1 MRATPRHL
9 ILSGRP
15 GWHGARLQAA
25 LARRGAAAEFAR
37 LEDCR
42 LQLAA
47 PGPRLEVPGF
57 GPAPPAGVF
66 VREVPGGSLE
76 EVVYYLDVLHGFEAM
91 GVPVYNDAGAI
102 ERSVDKVRASFLFAL
117 HGVPTPRT
125 YAARDLKAARAVL
138 RDWLARD
145 GAVVA
150 KPIFGSQ
157 GQGLQRLSRDAPH
170 LDLDAGRGVWYLQQ
184 YVAPEAGPSRDWRVL
199 VIGGRAAAAMRR
211 EGADWIS
218 NLGRGGTG
226 AAAAL
231 TPAFARLAERAV
243 AAVGLAYA
251 GVDLLRG
258 RDGRLWVTEVNSIP
272 AWRGLQEATGADVSG
287 RIADGYLAHCRRGA
301 LRPAA

>member
-1 MRATPRHL
+1 ML
-9 ILSGRP
+9 VP
-15 GWHGARLQAA
+15 GCG
-25 LARRGAAAEFAR
+25 GAA
-37 LEDCR
+37 
-42 LQLAA
+42 
-47 PGPRLEVPGF
+47 
-57 GPAPPAGVF
+57 PAGVF

-76 EVVYYLDVLHGFEAM
+76 EVVYYLDVLHALEAM

-125 YAARDLKAARAVL
+125 FAARDLPAARAVL
-138 RDWLARD
+138 RAWLERD
-145 GAVVA
+145 GRVVA

-157 GQGLQRLSRDAPH
+157 GQGLQLLTRDAPH
-170 LDLDAGRGVWYLQQ
+170 LDLDAGRGVWYLQR

-211 EGADWIS
+211 EGAGWIS
-218 NLGRGGTG
+218 NLGQGGSG

-231 TPAFARLAERAV
+231 TPELARLAERAV
-243 AAVGLAYA
+243 AAVGMAYA

-272 AWRGLQEATGADVSG
+272 AWRGLQEATGADIG
-287 RIADGYLAHCRRGA
+287 GQLADGFLAHCRRRA